1 MMSGG
6 LAHHPAGNM
15 RQRSIELMDD
25 EHVSAMETLT
35 PNNNHNVPAA
45 RMKRIMN
52 PLTVAVIPGSM
63 SLLRPELAR
72 RISPSPSREAAS
84 VPARG
89 AGSTMSSIW
98 SIGSKPRPVTAGRA
112 GSPITSPA
120 WISSFSTNSAIEPV
134 HPHLRAGMS
143 PSPTRLN
150 RRNADGAL
158 NRYASGSECGRICR
172 PLA

>member
-25 EHVSAMETLT
+25 EHVAALKTLT

-63 SLLRPELAR
+63 SLLRPESAR
-72 RISPSPSREAAS
+72 L
-84 VPARG
+84 
-89 AGSTMSSIW
+89 T
-98 SIGSKPRPVTAGRA
+98 
-112 GSPITSPA
+112 
-120 WISSFSTNSAIEPV
+120 
-134 HPHLRAGMS
+134 LQ
-143 PSPTRLN
+143 RL
-150 RRNADGAL
+150 
-158 NRYASGSECGRICR
+158 
-172 PLA
+172 